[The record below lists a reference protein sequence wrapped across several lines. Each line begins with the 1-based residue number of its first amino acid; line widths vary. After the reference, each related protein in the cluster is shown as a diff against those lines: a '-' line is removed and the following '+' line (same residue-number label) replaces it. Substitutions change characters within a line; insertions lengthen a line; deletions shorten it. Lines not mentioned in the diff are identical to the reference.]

1 LDERLA
7 LGTEGYSAA
16 LVAKIEYAGAHQGS
30 FQQAAENL
38 AYVGDLPISAK
49 HVQRIT
55 ERVGRER
62 AAQRD
67 QQVEQLQARE
77 LQPVYRQPPQ
87 VVAVH
92 VDAGKIRLRAEDGRP
107 GVRAPH
113 WADTKVAC
121 LQTYTAVPCDQ
132 DPEPEPPALFL
143 DPPRVVRLCQ
153 EMEQIRGHPATRP
166 NAAKPDRPLLAETIR
181 ERPER
186 LVRTAVA
193 TMQGTEGF
201 GWMVAAEA
209 LRRGFYQAPRRAVV
223 GDGGNWIEP
232 LGQMHFPGWE
242 QILDFLHLLVHLYAA
257 ATAAYRELG
266 SRGTFRAWRLYEQLL
281 RAAWAGQVPQVQAL
295 LREHLERLGPVPAG
309 AKADHPSQVVS
320 LVLKYVTDNAGRMDY
335 PRYRRAGLP
344 VTSTIVESLI
354 KQFNLRVKGTEKF
367 WLRGG
372 AEAILQS
379 RAAYLS
385 QDGRGVDFYAHRPR
399 GPAAGRNRLQLS
411 A

>member
-1 LDERLA
+1 MV

-16 LVAKIEYAGAHQGS
+16 LVAKIEYAGVHQES
-30 FQQAAENL
+30 FQKAAENL
-38 AYVGDLPISAK
+38 AYVGDLPISIK

-55 ERVGRER
+55 ERLGRER
-62 AAQRD
+62 AGQRD
-67 QQVEQLQARE
+67 QQVEQMQARA
-77 LQPVYRQPPQ
+77 LQPAYRQPPK

-107 GVRAPH
+107 GVHTPH
-113 WADTKVAC
+113 WSDTKVAC
-121 LQTYTAVPCDQ
+121 LQTYTSVPCTH
-132 DPEPEPPALFL
+132 DPQPDPPALFL

-153 EMEQIRGHPATRP
+153 EMQQIRGNPATRP
-166 NAAKPDRPLLAETIR
+166 KAAKPDTPLLAETIR

-209 LRRGFYQAPRRAVV
+209 MRRGFYQAARRAVV

-257 ATAAYRELG
+257 ATAAYRDLG
-266 SRGTFRAWRLYEQLL
+266 SRGTFRAWRLYEQML
-281 RAAWAGQVPQVQAL
+281 RAAWAGQISQVQTR
-295 LREHLERLGPVPAG
+295 LREHLERLGPPPAR
-309 AKADHPSQVVS
+309 APADQPSQIVS
-320 LVLKYVTDNAGRMDY
+320 LVLDYVTDNAARMDY
-335 PRYRRAGLP
+335 PRYRREGLP

-354 KQFNLRVKGTEKF
+354 KQFNKRVKGTEKF

-372 AEAILQS
+372 AEAILQG

-385 QDGRGVDFYAHRPR
+385 EDGRGAGFYAHRPR
-399 GPAAGRNRLQLS
+399 GPAVGRNRLRLI